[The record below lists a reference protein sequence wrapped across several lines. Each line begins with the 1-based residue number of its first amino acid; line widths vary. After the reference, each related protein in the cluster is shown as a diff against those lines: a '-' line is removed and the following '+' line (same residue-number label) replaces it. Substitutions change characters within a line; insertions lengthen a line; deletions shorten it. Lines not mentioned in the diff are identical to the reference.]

1 MTLHEITTRR
11 SGRYAASGPVTPD
24 TREVWFACH
33 GYGQLAEPFLGFL
46 APAMVPGRVV
56 IAPEALSRF
65 YLDSGTG
72 RVGASW
78 MTREAR
84 SREIDDY
91 VAFLDAVR
99 DAVLGGHTP
108 AVTLILGFS
117 QGAATAFRWAVRTST
132 PPSKLVLWAGGVPPD
147 EDDDTVRA
155 ALAETAIILV
165 TGEADQ
171 YATPA
176 AVRED
181 AERLTGLGLNV
192 RVELFDGGHRLDK
205 KTFARI

>member
-1 MTLHEITTRR
+1 
-11 SGRYAASGPVTPD
+11 
-24 TREVWFACH
+24 ACH

-91 VAFLDAVR
+91 VTFLDAVR
-99 DAVLGGHTP
+99 DAVLGDYTS
-108 AVTLILGFS
+108 AATLILGFS
-117 QGAATAFRWAVRTST
+117 QGAATAFRWAVRMST
-132 PPSKLVLWAGGVPPD
+132 PPSRLVLWAGGVPPD
-147 EDDDTVRA
+147 EDADTVRA

-165 TGEADQ
+165 TGEADK

-176 AVRED
+176 AIRED

-205 KTFARI
+205 ETFARI

>member
-1 MTLHEITTRR
+1 
-11 SGRYAASGPVTPD
+11 
-24 TREVWFACH
+24 ACH

-84 SREIDDY
+84 SREIEDY
-91 VAFLDAVR
+91 VAFLDEVR
-99 DAVLGGHTP
+99 AAVLGGNTST
-108 AVTLILGFS
+108 ATLILGFS

-147 EDDDTVRA
+147 EKDDAVRA
-155 ALAETAIILV
+155 ALAETAIVLV
-165 TGEADQ
+165 TGEADK

-181 AERLTGLGLNV
+181 AARLTRLGLEV
-192 RVELFDGGHRLDK
+192 RVEVFDGGHRLDK
-205 KTFARI
+205 KTLGRI